1 MSDKIMVV
9 PCSGMGKVYGLVG
22 RESTLRVVRELCP
35 DEADTIC
42 LAYLVTGDEEASVR
56 IKGKRCI
63 TLDGCPAMCA
73 AKSVTIAGGDVQKK
87 LKVLDTFKRHK
98 GAKPGTATELTEEGW
113 CISDEIADGIA
124 TMVLEMKGEVRENG
138 RKHT

>member
-1 MSDKIMVV
+1 MDDKIMVI

-42 LAYLVTGDEEASVR
+42 LAYLVTGDEEASTR
-56 IKGKRCI
+56 IMGKRCI

-73 AKSVTIAGGDVQKK
+73 AKSVALAGGDVRKK
-87 LKVLDTFKRHK
+87 MKVLDAFKSHK

-113 CISDEIADGIA
+113 LISDEIADAIA
-124 TMVLEMKGEVRENG
+124 AAVLEMKAEVRKNG
-138 RKHT
+138 